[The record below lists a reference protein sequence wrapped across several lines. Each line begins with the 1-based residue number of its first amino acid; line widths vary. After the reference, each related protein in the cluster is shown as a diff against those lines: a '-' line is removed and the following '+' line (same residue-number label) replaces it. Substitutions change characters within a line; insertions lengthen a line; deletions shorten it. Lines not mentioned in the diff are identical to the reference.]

1 MVGQV
6 VSGLTMNEIKA
17 QIDSMGA
24 GLGEHSVSITVDA
37 QAGNENN
44 PLCGQ
49 RSDGGETVD
58 YTVELIVLDY
68 TIAPTTDIGDV

>member
-1 MVGQV
+1 MLKQETRTIPTC
-6 VSGLTMNEIKA
+6 S
-17 QIDSMGA
+17 
-24 GLGEHSVSITVDA
+24 
-37 QAGNENN
+37 
-44 PLCGQ
+44 